1 MRERI
6 AEVVETGGGPYGQ
19 LIMARDRRPE
29 AVATSSLKC
38 LGDLLH
44 PEVTVAR
51 TQRAHLLA
59 LVLARR
65 WRRRARRFARGRSR
79 GPGLRPA
86 PTALLP
92 PASLSCRHHPFEP
105 TPTGMV
111 RNSASA
117 SSFWQLR
124 TRAAVRPVRCVRT
137 LSATAP
143 PARMRP
149 RASGQSRTPPMSASC
164 GKCPARGWQLLR
176 SRPGAPGFPSIHRP
190 AGLHFLAVAQ
200 GIEPPPARRG
210 GIDLRQGQHR
220 GLRRPSRVREVVL
233 ADRGHLRDWRRPRC
247 CIPRRAERATM
258 MVRPWTW
265 PTAR

>member
-1 MRERI
+1 
-6 AEVVETGGGPYGQ
+6 
-19 LIMARDRRPE
+19 LPE
-29 AVATSSLKC
+29 PSVPISWRL
-38 LGDLLH
+38 
-44 PEVTVAR
+44 
-51 TQRAHLLA
+51 RAS
-59 LVLARR
+59 RR

-86 PTALLP
+86 PTTLLP

-117 SSFWQLR
+117 GSFWQLR

-210 GIDLRQGQHR
+210 GIDLRQGQVDNHAAR
-220 GLRRPSRVREVVL
+220 KLLNVARSCFRRSRTSAMVAPAALPRFS
-233 ADRGHLRDWRRPRC
+233 ARAFRQRR
-247 CIPRRAERATM
+247 
-258 MVRPWTW
+258 
-265 PTAR
+265 